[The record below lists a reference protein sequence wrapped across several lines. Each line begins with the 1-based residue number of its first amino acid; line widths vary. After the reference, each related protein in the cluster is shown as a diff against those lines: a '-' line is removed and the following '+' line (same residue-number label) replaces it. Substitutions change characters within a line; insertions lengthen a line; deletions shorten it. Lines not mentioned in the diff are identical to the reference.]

1 MTTLMTPSQGR
12 KICLNKQ
19 SRAREKYLSA
29 GFTLIE
35 LAIVVLIIGG
45 LGALVAARTNTFSY
59 WKEEGYIRNLSETIN
74 FLHYQAVVDQAL
86 YRMEF
91 DFETSSYVIGI
102 LRPEEENEELQELGS
117 EVGNL
122 SFELAAFLNPG
133 VQGAATFIPP
143 PSMPSLAKPVPPP
156 EGIQFTEI
164 RTMRGKETD
173 GKPFI
178 MFSPR
183 GFSEFAVVHL
193 QLSTGEPITIL
204 VNPFTGLT
212 SIIREYKDFTWT
224 YGRDKK
230 SQS

>member
-1 MTTLMTPSQGR
+1 MIPLLDRSIR
-12 KICLNKQ
+12 KERRDNLRQNYF
-19 SRAREKYLSA
+19 SS

-35 LAIVVLIIGG
+35 LAIVVLIIGA
-45 LGALVAARTNTFSY
+45 LGTIVAARTNTFSY
-59 WKEEGYIRNLSETIN
+59 WKEEGYIRNLTETIN
-74 FLHYQAVVDQAL
+74 FLHYQAVVDQAI

-183 GFSEFAVVHL
+183 GFSEFAVIHL
-193 QLSTGEPITIL
+193 LLSNGDPITVL

-212 SIIREYKDFTWT
+212 SVIREYKDFTWT

-230 SQS
+230 SES